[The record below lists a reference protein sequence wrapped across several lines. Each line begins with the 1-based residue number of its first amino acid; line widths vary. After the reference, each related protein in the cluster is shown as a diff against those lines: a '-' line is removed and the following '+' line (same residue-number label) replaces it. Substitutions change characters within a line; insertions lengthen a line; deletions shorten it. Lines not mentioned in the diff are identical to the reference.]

1 MHLLIYK
8 LPFFHQVLAKAS
20 KIIPVMIM
28 GKIVQNKKYDFY
40 EYIVAL
46 LISLGMVLFLFGS
59 QEDRGQS
66 NSTTFSGTLT
76 LVVILLTLSNGS
88 KYLQAP

>member
-1 MHLLIYK
+1 MMFHICKAVLALYLLIHFRFQYEALK
-8 LPFFHQVLAKAS
+8 FVSFPTQVLAKAS

-28 GKIVQNKKYDFY
+28 GIVVSKKKYEYY

-59 QEDRGQS
+59 SEDR
-66 NSTTFSGTLT
+66 
-76 LVVILLTLSNGS
+76 
-88 KYLQAP
+88 